1 MLKPGH
7 AGNTEAQMASAGQRR
22 GASWVLNLDSMHGI
36 ESQARADPVA
46 FFLTAFSSFLS
57 FLIFFSIFLI

>member
-7 AGNTEAQMASAGQRR
+7 AGTTDSQMASAGQRGCVPSVFKFTSTHLCQQHD
-22 GASWVLNLDSMHGI
+22 GAD
-36 ESQARADPVA
+36 QAA
-46 FFLTAFSSFLS
+46 FFLATFSSFLS